1 MKLINKYSHHI
12 PYLYFITIIIY
23 LFTDAN
29 QSQGT
34 FAYPI
39 LLLAIPFLWQL
50 IKPNK
55 QLNSIL
61 GISFACLSSYLI
73 LAFLSDVFDI
83 ISFNEKTKQF
93 VLVGGVFVIAN
104 FIMSLWIIRNSLKR
118 AF

>member
-1 MKLINKYSHHI
+1 MDS
-12 PYLYFITIIIY
+12 
-23 LFTDAN
+23 N
-29 QSQGT
+29 QNSGN

-73 LAFLSDVFDI
+73 LAFLSGVFDI
-83 ISFNEKTKQF
+83 ISFNIKTKQF
-93 VLVGGVFVIAN
+93 ILISGGFVCTN
-104 FIMSLWIIRNSLKR
+104 LIMSLWIIRNSLKR
-118 AF
+118 TF

>member
-1 MKLINKYSHHI
+1 MKLINKYSYLI
-12 PYLYFITIIIY
+12 PYLYFLSIIIY
-23 LFTDAN
+23 LFTDSN
-29 QSQGT
+29 QNSGI

-83 ISFNEKTKQF
+83 ISFNIKTKQF
-93 VLVGGVFVIAN
+93 ILIGGSFVVAN